1 MAGVRACVEI
11 DLKKIVALSTLSQL
25 GVIIVSLS
33 VFQKNICFFH
43 LVTHAIFKALLFMC
57 VGVSIHTFFGGQDF
71 RSFSNLGKSINYPI
85 RFLTISNIALLGFPF
100 MSGFY
105 RKDMIIER
113 FYSSYSCYMGGIFFL
128 MGVGLTTAYR
138 IKIMNLAC
146 INNGSFIPSALG
158 SGGLRWQVK
167 IPLSFLGLCS
177 VLRGFLIGYNISLSV
192 VVYQL
197 DKIMPLVLICLGL
210 MGGFFLTNFKDKNFS
225 SMLMLSPLFQ
235 KTRNYAGESGVI
247 KTGDFGFVEEFG
259 GPGVLKVLGNF
270 FITLHPLVALSL
282 VVLVGCW

>member
-33 VFQKNICFFH
+33 VYQKNICFFH

-57 VGVSIHTFFGGQDF
+57 VGVSIHTVFGGQDF
-71 RSFSNLGKSINYPI
+71 RSFSNLGKSISYPI
-85 RFLTISNIALLGFPF
+85 RFLTIANIALLGFPF

-128 MGVGLTTAYR
+128 MGVGLTAAYR

-146 INNGSFIPSALG
+146 INNERFIPSALG

-167 IPLSFLGLCS
+167 IPLSFLGISS
-177 VLRGFLIGYNISLSV
+177 VLRGFLIGFNITLSV

-197 DKIMPLVLICLGL
+197 DKIMPLVIICLGL
-210 MGGFFLTNFKDKNFS
+210 IGGLLLTDFKDKNFS
-225 SMLMLSPLFQ
+225 SVMMLSPLFQ
-235 KTRNYAGESGVI
+235 KTRNYARGFGVI
-247 KTGDFGFVEEFG
+247 KNGDFGFVEEFG
-259 GPGVLKVLGNF
+259 GPGVLKILGNF
-270 FITLHPLVALSL
+270 FLTLHPLVAVSL
-282 VVLVGCW
+282 VVLGSCC